1 MSLLS
6 FIGAIELGLIYA
18 LLAFGIYIS
27 FRILKI
33 PDLTTDGS
41 FVLGTAVSAMFA
53 INGMPYIGVFA
64 AMLAGVLAGIVTAVQ
79 QTKLGIQPVLS
90 GILTATALYT
100 INLMVM
106 GGAPNIS
113 LLQKR
118 TVFTAWQALLG
129 KFVNTSGQNAGVLI
143 LYKLI
148 PLLIVT
154 AIAYVMLN
162 LFFKTQL
169 GISIRATGDNEIM
182 VRASSIDTDAA
193 RIVAFAIANAM
204 VALSGAL
211 FAQMQQSTDINV
223 GSGMIVVGLAS
234 LIIGQVVVR
243 GRGLWLGLVSVIVG
257 AVLYRLLI
265 ALILNTSLPP
275 SYLKL
280 ISALVVITAVSV
292 PVLKK
297 KLGIADRMRKEVR

>member
-1 MSLLS
+1 MSLFS

-18 LLAFGIYIS
+18 LLGFGIYIS

-53 INGMPYIGVFA
+53 LNNMPHIGIMA
-64 AMLAGVLAGIVTAVQ
+64 ALLAGAIAGIATAVQ

-100 INLMVM
+100 INLIVM

-118 TVFTAWQALLG
+118 TIFTVWHNWLG
-129 KFVNTSGQNAGVLI
+129 RYAVNAIT

-148 PLLIVT
+148 PLLLIT
-154 AIAYVMLN
+154 SVMYLALN

-193 RIVAFAIANAM
+193 RIVAFAMANAM

-234 LIIGQVVVR
+234 LIIGQVVLR
-243 GRGLWLGLVSVIVG
+243 GRGLWIGLLSVIIG

-280 ISALVVITAVSV
+280 ISAVVVIMAVSA
-292 PVLKK
+292 PVIRK